1 MIGRVAIS
9 FSLLRGVGHSGKSRS
24 GISPVMLPTRFRGYP
39 LNMMFA
45 FILVLG
51 SIQAVFES
59 PDDSPAVNDLR
70 TRIAAIRKR
79 ADLPALGVA
88 ALADGRIVQLETV
101 GVRANG
107 RDAATD
113 RSDHWH
119 LGSCGKA
126 MTATVLARLVE
137 AGSLSWAS
145 TIGSVFGDVD
155 EIHPNWHPVTL
166 AQLVRHR
173 SGLPEDRTPDSVIF
187 PKVRRMNGPLP
198 LQRLEVV
205 RLVLARPPA
214 SQRGKVMAYS
224 NFGYAVASAMAERV
238 TGRPWEALCRE
249 WLSEPLE
256 MTSAGFG
263 PPGAGDG
270 DGIDHPH
277 GHLGDRPVPPSILA
291 DNPAAIAAA
300 GTIHANLKDWSR
312 FLGLHLGL
320 VDGFLS
326 PATIEELHR
335 PALNGR
341 YAAGWMTGTR
351 RWAGVDGLKPGP
363 ILTHSG
369 SNGLW
374 YAVTWLAPERGW
386 ALMAV
391 TNKGGPDAA
400 RACDEAIGVLIK
412 SIDGAIPDSSGN
424 RSGDQGDAEASP

>member
-1 MIGRVAIS
+1 MIGSVAIS
-9 FSLLRGVGHSGKSRS
+9 ISLLRGVGYSEDFMSRRLHA
-24 GISPVMLPTRFRGYP
+24 VLRAEFRGY
-39 LNMMFA
+39 LLHTMLA

-51 SIQAVFES
+51 FIRAVPE
-59 PDDSPAVNDLR
+59 PPARLPAVDGLR
-70 TRIAAIRKR
+70 TRIAAIRKQ

-88 ALADGRIVQLETV
+88 ALMGGRIVQLETV

-107 RDAATD
+107 RDTAVD
-113 RSDHWH
+113 RSDRWH

-137 AGSLSWAS
+137 AGSLSWSS

-155 EIHPNWHPVTL
+155 EIHPAWHPVTL

-173 SGLPEDRTPDSVIF
+173 SGLPEDRTPDSIIF
-187 PKVRRMNGPLP
+187 PTVRRMSGPLP
-198 LQRLEVV
+198 AQRLEVV
-205 RLVLARPPA
+205 RLILAGPPA
-214 SQRGKVMAYS
+214 SERGTVMAYS

-249 WLSEPLE
+249 WLFDPLG

-263 PPGAGDG
+263 PPGVGTGDELG
-270 DGIDHPH
+270 HLH
-277 GHLGDRPVPPSILA
+277 GHLGNRPVPPSILA

-300 GTIHANLKDWSR
+300 GTLHANLEDWGR
-312 FLGLHLGL
+312 FLGLHLGA

-351 RWAGVDGLKPGP
+351 RWAGTDGLRPGP

-369 SNGLW
+369 TNGLW

-391 TNKGGPDAA
+391 TNQGGPDAA
-400 RACDEAIGVLIK
+400 RACDEAIGAIIK
-412 SIDGAIPDSSGN
+412 SIEGAIPGSSGN
-424 RSGDQGDAEASP
+424 RGGDQGDADASP